1 MGILFDF
8 FFFGAFSDHIR
19 LLTGRT
25 FPPIGGGVSSGATAP
40 DRGDPLSPTTTGRD
54 GVRTHTHIYAY
65 TVHSGMA
72 TNTHKSTHSTQ
83 LHYCVNSIPKSDT
96 CQSTSAAEH
105 LCM

>member
-1 MGILFDF
+1 MIADRENFPTHWRRCEQWCYSARQRGPFVSHHHRE
-8 FFFGAFSDHIR
+8 GW
-19 LLTGRT
+19 RT
-25 FPPIGGGVSSGATAP
+25 YA
-40 DRGDPLSPTTTGRD
+40 
-54 GVRTHTHIYAY
+54 HTHIYAY